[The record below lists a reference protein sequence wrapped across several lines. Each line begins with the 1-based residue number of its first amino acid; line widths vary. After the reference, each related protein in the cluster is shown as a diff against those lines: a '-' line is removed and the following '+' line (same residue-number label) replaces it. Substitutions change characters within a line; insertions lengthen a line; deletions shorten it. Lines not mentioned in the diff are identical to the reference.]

1 MDAFLAW
8 VRANTGRRFRRAVVG
23 AVGGSMALAG
33 LALLVLPGPG
43 IPLLL
48 AGLGVLGLEFAI
60 ARTWIE
66 AVKRRAEGAGVPRQV
81 MWALPVAGVAVSLA
95 FSLAPAF
102 FAVVHSPDGWRVV
115 AKPRPS
121 FSHAYASVEEL
132 QAEDAGPDAAEILR
146 RSGLGSPP
154 AAPPAAPPTPA
165 TAPAPA
171 IP

>member
-33 LALLVLPGPG
+33 IALLVLPGPG

-81 MWALPVAGVAVSLA
+81 MWALPAAGVAVSLA

-102 FAVVHSPDGWRVV
+102 FAVVHSPDGWCVV

-121 FSHAYASVEEL
+121 FRHAYASVEDL
-132 QAEDAGPDAAEILR
+132 QAPGAGPDAAEILR
-146 RSGLGSPP
+146 RSALAGPA
-154 AAPPAAPPTPA
+154 AAPPAPA
-165 TAPAPA
+165 TAPRPA
-171 IP
+171 LP